1 MIVVQKTFITGFVF
15 HYVYN
20 SFPYNRRNI
29 NYPLDCMHHNCDLNA
44 MFSLNSLYF
53 LKTKLA
59 TIIIKFVEIN
69 ISTKQMQYTSQ
80 EYNESFH
87 VQTQFQAEHH
97 STLYHHGSL

>member
-1 MIVVQKTFITGFVF
+1 
-15 HYVYN
+15 
-20 SFPYNRRNI
+20 
-29 NYPLDCMHHNCDLNA
+29 
-44 MFSLNSLYF
+44 
-53 LKTKLA
+53 LA